1 VYVVKLELYW
11 GFNNATLM
19 EDYETYTLTCTT
31 DGDGSQNLA
40 AKNIDDRYVIP
51 IGYSASGRASDCCLT
66 PSEQFSGLHYREN
79 VMFR

>member
-1 VYVVKLELYW
+1 MGSNVYVVKLELYW

-40 AKNIDDRYVIP
+40 AKNIDDRYVI
-51 IGYSASGRASDCCLT
+51 L
-66 PSEQFSGLHYREN
+66 
-79 VMFR
+79 